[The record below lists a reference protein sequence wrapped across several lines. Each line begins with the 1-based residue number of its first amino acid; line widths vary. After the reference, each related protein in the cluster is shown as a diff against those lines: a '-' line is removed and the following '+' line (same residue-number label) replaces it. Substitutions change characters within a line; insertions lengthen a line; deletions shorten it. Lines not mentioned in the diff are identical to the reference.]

1 MNRQNPLDRLC
12 ERYGVSHDYHDIWGE
27 RRLVGE
33 QTRRRL
39 LAAMG
44 VEAGND
50 HSARQSL
57 SDSEDAEWSRRLPP
71 VQVARKETDKE
82 TDALDIPLHLP
93 ADRIRPRH
101 RWVLQLENGERQAAE
116 FRPIELEATGK
127 RIIHGTQWHR
137 RLLRLP
143 ETPDP
148 GYHRLELHNLDQPQ
162 DPIAVMS
169 LIVVPRTC
177 YQPQAIE
184 ENRRVWGP
192 AIQLYT
198 LRSARNWGIGDFTDL
213 RHVLEFAAEAGAA
226 LVGLNPLH
234 ALFPHDPDHAC
245 PYNPSSR
252 LFLNILYVDVEAV
265 EDFAE
270 SEVARKKVADELFQ
284 ARLRALRASEQ
295 VAYAEVAK
303 AKLEILTTL
312 FHHFRRHHLN
322 GNSERARAFRRFQ
335 SEQGELLQR
344 HALHE
349 ALQEWLYAQDSAS
362 WGWPTWPE
370 AYRDPQAKAVAVFAA
385 EQTPR
390 MEFFEYL
397 QWQAHLQLEAAGRHS
412 FELGLGVG
420 LYLDLAVGADIGG
433 SEVWSDQSLYALGA
447 HMGSPADDFN
457 LHGQDWG
464 LPPWHPQS
472 LRQRAYLPFIE
483 LLRRNMRN
491 AGALRI
497 DHVMSLMRLF
507 WVIPGSARNSG
518 SYVAYPFHDLLGIL
532 ALESQRNRC
541 LVIGEDL
548 GTVPDEVR
556 DALRPLGV
564 LSYRLFYF
572 EKVEAGGFKPP
583 ADFEPQALVS
593 TSTHDLPTLA
603 GYWLGRDLE
612 LRTQLALF
620 PSPELRERQVIERA
634 EDRAR
639 LLMALEREG
648 LLPAGMSV
656 QPVAVPELTAELIE
670 AIHVYLARTPARVMM
685 AQLEDILGQTEQ
697 VNLPGTTRQYP
708 NWRRKLIL
716 DLELWSAD
724 PRINSLTD
732 ALKQERPCLAGPPAL
747 TPLTTATTRA
757 EIPSATYR
765 LQLHHGFGFSQA
777 REIVPYL
784 HQLGI
789 THCYVSP
796 CLQARPGSPH
806 GYDIIDHGALNQELG
821 GEAGFDSFTTAL
833 RDQGMGLI
841 MDMVP
846 NHMGVMG
853 SDNTWWL
860 DVLENGPA
868 SPHAQDFD
876 IDWTS
881 QAEPQLGKL
890 LVPVLGDHYGSVLE
904 RGELKL
910 CFDAAN
916 GAFSIHYFKHL
927 FPIDPAEYPRILS
940 LNISRLEER
949 LGGDTP
955 QLMKFQSLITAFD
968 NLPRRSESDPGS
980 VVERNRD
987 KEVHKAALS
996 RLFRD
1001 ADIARYL
1008 DENLRTFN
1016 DGSHFEL
1023 LHELLENQ
1031 AWRLSYWRVAS
1042 DEINYRRFFE
1052 VNELAGLRMEIPEV
1066 FEASHKLIL
1075 KLIAKGKIQGL
1086 RIDHPDGLYDP
1097 ARYFK
1102 RLQARVAAPQSA
1114 AIRGVNPA
1122 LPEKEN
1128 GQMPLPLYLL
1138 VEKILAGHERL
1149 RRSWAVHGTTGYDFA
1164 NIVNGLFVDAD
1175 AEKAMT
1181 NIYQAFTGETLTL
1194 EDQVYHC
1201 KKLIMRSSLASELN
1215 VLAQQLNRI
1224 AKLDPHTRDF
1234 TLNSLRDALSEVVAC
1249 FPVYRTYVTR
1259 DGTDEEDR
1267 RYVDWAVSVARKR
1280 SRTADP
1286 TVFDFIREVLLTE
1299 IAEGKS
1305 DDYRHQVSAFAMKFQ
1320 QYTAPV
1326 MAKGLEDTAF
1336 YHYNRLI
1343 SLNEV
1348 GGEPER
1354 FGVSVNAFH
1363 HLNQERIHNW
1373 PHAMLCTSTH
1383 DSKRGADVRARIDVL
1398 TELPGEWDKRVRS
1411 WARLN
1416 RAKKSLV
1423 DDKPAP
1429 SRNDEYHLY
1438 QTLVGSWPLEL
1449 LDGTSLDET
1458 RLAGFQARV
1467 QAYLLKAVREAKAQ
1481 TSWIN
1486 PDQAYEKAVAE
1497 FIAALLDSPQKN
1509 PFITDL
1515 LEFLSRIH
1523 RAGLCNGLAQTLL
1536 QFTAPGMPDL
1546 YQGNEL
1552 WTFSLVDPD
1561 NRKPVDYAQRQTLLT
1576 QLQTDFETTGPHT
1589 DPLRQFTDNLE
1600 DGRAKLYLTWRCLT
1614 MRGEHRTLFEEGDYL
1629 PLETK
1634 GSHAEHLCAF
1644 ARRHGRRFSVAVA
1657 PRLSYR
1663 LAGGVLPMG
1672 EGVWEDTRIEVPLE
1686 TWRNWLTGEALRA
1699 DFVEGGWY
1707 LAAGDV
1713 LGQFPVALLFGEQE
1727 SP

>member
-1 MNRQNPLDRLC
+1 MSGQTPLDRLC
-12 ERYGVSHDYHDIWGE
+12 ERYGISLDYRDIWGQ
-27 RRLVGE
+27 RHAVGE

-44 VEAGND
+44 IEAGND
-50 HSARQSL
+50 PSARQAL
-57 SDSEDAEWSRRLPP
+57 SDSEDAEWRRYLPP
-71 VQVARKETDKE
+71 AQVAWKGTDS
-82 TDALDIPLHLP
+82 LDIPLYLP
-93 ADRIRPRH
+93 DDRIKSRY
-101 RWVLQLENGERQAAE
+101 RWTLQQENGERQAGE
-116 FRPIELEATGK
+116 FQPIELEPTGK
-127 RIIHGTQWHR
+127 RMIHGIQWHR
-137 RLLRLP
+137 RLLRLAEP
-143 ETPDP
+143 PDH

-162 DPIAVMS
+162 DPIPVMS
-169 LIVVPRTC
+169 LIVAPPTC

-270 SEVARKKVADELFQ
+270 CEAAGKKVADELFQ

-295 VAYAEVAK
+295 VDYPEVAK

-312 FHHFRRHHLN
+312 FHHFRHHHLN
-322 GNSERARAFRRFQ
+322 SDSERAQAFHRFQ
-335 SEQGELLQR
+335 SEQGEPLRQ

-349 ALQEWLYAQDSAS
+349 TLQGWLHEQDSAS

-370 AYRDPQAKAVAVFAA
+370 AYRDPQSKAVAAFAA
-385 EQTPR
+385 EQAPR
-390 MEFFEYL
+390 VEFFEYL

-433 SEVWSDQSLYALGA
+433 SEVWSDPSLYALSA

-483 LLRRNMRN
+483 LLRRNMQN

-507 WVIPGSARNSG
+507 WAIPGSAPITG

-548 GTVPDEVR
+548 GTVPREVR

-620 PSPELRERQVIERA
+620 PSRKIRERQVIDRA

-656 QPVAVPELTAELIE
+656 QPVAVPALTPELIE
-670 AIHVYLARTPARVMM
+670 AIHVYLARTPGRVMM

-697 VNLPGTTRQYP
+697 VNLPGTTHQYP
-708 NWRRKLIL
+708 NWRLKLSL
-716 DLELWSAD
+716 DLELWSDD
-724 PRINSLTD
+724 PRIKSLTD
-732 ALKQERPCLAGPPAL
+732 ALKQERPCLAGPPAPI
-747 TPLTTATTRA
+747 PLVKSTARA
-757 EIPSATYR
+757 QIPSASYR
-765 LQLHHGFGFSQA
+765 LQLHRGFSFA
-777 REIVPYL
+777 DAKELVPYL

-796 CLQARPGSPH
+796 CLQARSGSPH
-806 GYDIIDHGALNQELG
+806 GYDIIDHGVLNEELG
-821 GEAGFDSFTTAL
+821 GEAGFDRFAAAL
-833 RDQGMGLI
+833 RDRGMGLI

-868 SPHAQDFD
+868 SLHARDFD

-881 QAEPQLGKL
+881 RAEPQLGKL

-910 CFDAAN
+910 RFDPAG
-916 GAFSIHYFKHL
+916 GAFSIRYFDHL
-927 FPIDPAEYPRILS
+927 FPIDPAEYPRILGHD
-940 LNISRLEER
+940 IARLEER
-949 LGGDTP
+949 LGGDSP
-955 QLMKFQSLITAFD
+955 QLMKFQSLITRFD

-980 VVERNRD
+980 VAERNRD

-996 RLFRD
+996 QLYRD

-1016 DGSHFEL
+1016 DSSHFEL

-1031 AWRLSYWRVAS
+1031 AWRLTHWRVGS
-1042 DEINYRRFFE
+1042 DEINYRRFFDI
-1052 VNELAGLRMEIPEV
+1052 NELAGLRMEIPEV
-1066 FEASHKLIL
+1066 FEATHKLIL
-1075 KLIAKGKIQGL
+1075 ELIAKGQIQGL
-1086 RIDHPDGLYDP
+1086 RVDHPDGLYDP

-1102 RLQARVAAPQSA
+1102 RLQARVAMPQSA
-1114 AIRGVNPA
+1114 PIRGANPA
-1122 LPEKEN
+1122 LPDKDN
-1128 GQMPLPLYLL
+1128 AQIPMPLYLL

-1164 NIVNGLFVDAD
+1164 NIVNGLFVDSD
-1175 AEKAMT
+1175 AEKTMT
-1181 NIYQAFTGETLTL
+1181 NIYRAFTGETLTL
-1194 EDQVYHC
+1194 EVQVYNS
-1201 KKLIMRSSLASELN
+1201 KKLIMRSTLASELN

-1234 TLNSLRDALSEVVAC
+1234 TLNSLRDTLSEVVAC

-1259 DGTDEEDR
+1259 DGADEEDR

-1286 TVFDFIREVLLTE
+1286 TVFDFVREVLLTE

-1305 DDYRHQVSAFAMKFQ
+1305 DDYRCQVSAFAMKFQ
-1320 QYTAPV
+1320 QYTGPV

-1354 FGVSVNAFH
+1354 FGISVNAFH
-1363 HLNQERIHNW
+1363 HLNLERIHNW

-1383 DSKRGADVRARIDVL
+1383 DSKRGEDVRARIDVL
-1398 TELPGEWDKRVRS
+1398 TELPGEWEKRVRS

-1416 RAKKSLV
+1416 RGRKCLV
-1423 DDKPAP
+1423 DDRPAP

-1449 LDGTSLDET
+1449 LDEASLDET
-1458 RLAGFQARV
+1458 RLAGFQARI
-1467 QAYLLKAVREAKAQ
+1467 QAYLLKAVREAKAH

-1486 PDQAYEKAVAE
+1486 PDKGYEKAVTE

-1523 RAGLCNGLAQTLL
+1523 RAGLCNGLAQTLFK
-1536 QFTAPGMPDL
+1536 FTAPGMPDL

-1561 NRKPVDYAQRQTLLT
+1561 NRRPVDYARRQGLLA
-1576 QLQTDFETTGPHT
+1576 QLQAAVESTE
-1589 DPLRQFTDNLE
+1589 PLSDLVRQLADNLE

-1614 MRGEHRTLFEEGDYL
+1614 LRSEYRKLFDEGDYL
-1629 PLETK
+1629 PLQAK
-1634 GSHAEHLCAF
+1634 GPCAQHLCAF
-1644 ARRHGRRFSVAVA
+1644 ARRQGGQFAVAIA
-1657 PRLSYR
+1657 PRLTYR
-1663 LAGGVLPMG
+1663 LTAGAPPLG
-1672 EGVWEDTRIEVPLE
+1672 EAVWEETRIELPLE
-1686 TWRNWLTGEALRA
+1686 TWHNRLSGESLHAE
-1699 DFVEGGWY
+1699 FIEGAWY
-1707 LAAGDV
+1707 LAAGD
-1713 LGQFPVALLFGEQE
+1713 LLRYFPVTLLYA
-1727 SP
+1727 